1 MSRTACA
8 RLFLAQAL
16 SVLCLIAI
24 PRNVFPQTT
33 PDWPKNFA
41 EALKNLQE
49 LVKIDTSNP
58 PGNETRLAQ
67 HLKAILDKEGI
78 PAEIVSSDANRGNL
92 IARLKG
98 NGKKRPLLLAGHSD
112 VVGVEREKWTV
123 DPFAGLI
130 KDGHVY
136 GRGVY
141 DDKDNLAAALQVV
154 LMLHR
159 MKVPLDRDI
168 ILLSESGEEGGGGVG
183 MGFLVNQHWDKI
195 DSEFA
200 LLEGGET
207 LLDATGK
214 IMSFGVATT
223 EKVPN
228 GMRLVA
234 KGTSGHGSIPRPD
247 NPIVHLAAAVAKVG
261 EFQPPMRLNDTTRAY
276 FQRLA
281 TISSP
286 EDAFMYTHLEDPVL
300 GPAIQEKLRTTK
312 LTLNSMLR
320 TSISPNLI
328 KGGFRSNVIPGDAEA
343 TLDVRALPDED
354 IGEFVATLRRIIND
368 PAVEVIPPAGGG
380 RPKSV
385 PSRLDSEMFRA
396 LEKAQAAVLPGAVT
410 LPMMVTGATDGAQLR
425 AKGVQV
431 YGLGSVNLGLLHGN
445 DERIPV
451 EGFNKFLEIM
461 YRAVVEV
468 AAAK

>member
-1 MSRTACA
+1 
-8 RLFLAQAL
+8 
-16 SVLCLIAI
+16 V
-24 PRNVFPQTT
+24 
-33 PDWPKNFA
+33 
-41 EALKNLQE
+41 
-49 LVKIDTSNP
+49 
-58 PGNETRLAQ
+58 
-67 HLKAILDKEGI
+67 KAILDKEGI
-78 PAEIVSSDANRGNL
+78 PAEIVASEPNRANV

-112 VVGVEREKWTV
+112 VVGVEREKWTE
-123 DPFAGLI
+123 DPFGGAI
-130 KDGHVY
+130 KDGFIY
-136 GRGVY
+136 GRGSY
-141 DDKDNLAAALQVV
+141 DDKDNLAVSLQVV

-168 ILLSESGEEGGGGVG
+168 ILLSEAGEEGGGNVG

-195 DSEFA
+195 ESEYA
-200 LLEGGET
+200 ILEGGET
-207 LLDATGK
+207 LLGPNGK
-214 IMSFGVATT
+214 IISFGVSTT

-228 GMRLVA
+228 GTRLVA

-247 NPIVHLAAAVAKVG
+247 NPIVHLAAAVAKLG
-261 EFQPPMRLNDTTRAY
+261 EFQPPMRLNETTRTY

-281 TISSP
+281 LISSP

-320 TSISPNLI
+320 TSISPNII

-343 TLDVRALPDED
+343 TLDIRALPDED
-354 IGEFVATLRRIIND
+354 MGEFISMLKRVVND
-368 PAVEVIPPAGGG
+368 PAVEVIGPSGGG

-385 PSRLDSEMFRA
+385 PSRLDSDLFKA

-425 AKGVQV
+425 GKGVQV
-431 YGLGSVNLGLLHGN
+431 YGVGSVNEGRLHGN
-445 DERIPV
+445 DERISID
-451 EGFNKFLEIM
+451 GFNKLLEIV

-468 AAAK
+468 SAAK

>member
-1 MSRTACA
+1 MKSKIAH
-8 RLFLAQAL
+8 LFLIGAVAWLLTAVPAL
-16 SVLCLIAI
+16 T
-24 PRNVFPQTT
+24 QTS

-58 PGNETRLAQ
+58 PGNETKVAQ
-67 HLKAILDKEGI
+67 YVKAILDKEGI
-78 PAEIVSSDANRGNL
+78 PAELVASESGRANV

-98 NGKKRPLLLAGHSD
+98 NGKKRPILLAGHSD
-112 VVGVEREKWTV
+112 VVGVEREKWTE
-123 DPFAGLI
+123 DPFGGAI
-130 KDGHVY
+130 KDGFIY
-136 GRGVY
+136 GRGAY
-141 DDKDNLAAALQVV
+141 DDKDNLAVSLQVV

-159 MKVPLDRDI
+159 MKIPLDRDI
-168 ILLSESGEEGGGGVG
+168 ILLSEAGEEGGGNVG

-195 DSEFA
+195 ESEYA
-200 LLEGGET
+200 ILEGGET
-207 LLDATGK
+207 LLGPNGK
-214 IMSFGVATT
+214 IISFGVSTT

-228 GMRLVA
+228 GTRLVA

-247 NPIVHLAAAVAKVG
+247 NPIVHLAAAVAKLG
-261 EFQPPMRLNDTTRAY
+261 EFQPPMRLNETTRTY

-281 TISSP
+281 LISSP

-320 TSISPNLI
+320 TSVSPNII

-343 TLDVRALPDED
+343 TLDIRALPDED
-354 IGEFVATLRRIIND
+354 MGEFIAMLKRIVND
-368 PAVEVIPPAGGG
+368 PAIEVIGPSGGG

-385 PSRLDSEMFRA
+385 PSRLDSDLFKA

-425 AKGVQV
+425 GKGVQV
-431 YGLGSVNLGLLHGN
+431 YGVGSVNEGRLHGN
-445 DERIPV
+445 DERISID
-451 EGFNKFLEIM
+451 GFNKLLEIV

>member
-1 MSRTACA
+1 MKSKIATI
-8 RLFLAQAL
+8 FLLGAVVWMLAAAPAAL
-16 SVLCLIAI
+16 T
-24 PRNVFPQTT
+24 QTS
-33 PDWPKNFA
+33 PDWPKNFG
-41 EALKNLQE
+41 EMLKTLQD

-58 PGNETRLAQ
+58 PGNETKITQ
-67 HLKAILDKEGI
+67 YLKAVLDKEGI
-78 PAEIVSSDANRGNL
+78 PAEIIASDPNRGNL

-112 VVGVEREKWTV
+112 VVGVEREKWTE
-123 DPFAGLI
+123 DPFGGAI
-130 KDGHVY
+130 KDGYIY
-136 GRGVY
+136 GRGSY
-141 DDKDNLAAALQVV
+141 DDKDNLAVSLQIV

-168 ILLSESGEEGGGGVG
+168 ILLSEAGEEGGGNVG
-183 MGFLVNQHWDKI
+183 MGFLVNQHWDKL
-195 DSEFA
+195 DCEFA
-200 LLEGGET
+200 ILEGGET
-207 LLDATGK
+207 LVGANGK
-214 IMSFGVATT
+214 IVSFGVSTT

-228 GMRLVA
+228 GTRLVA

-247 NPIVHLAAAVAKVG
+247 NPIVHLAAAVAKLG
-261 EFQPPMRLNDTTRAY
+261 EFQTPMRLNETTRTY

-281 TISSP
+281 LISSP

-320 TSISPNLI
+320 TSISPNII

-343 TLDVRALPDED
+343 TLDIRALPDED
-354 IGEFVATLRRIIND
+354 MGEFIAMMKRIIND
-368 PAVEVIPPAGGG
+368 PAIEVIAPGGG

-385 PSRLDSEMFRA
+385 PSRLDSELFKA
-396 LEKAQAAVLPGAVT
+396 LEKAQAAVLPGVVT

-431 YGLGSVNLGLLHGN
+431 YGVGSVNEGRLHGN
-445 DERIPV
+445 DERISID
-451 EGFNKFLEIM
+451 GFNKLLEIIS
-461 YRAVVEV
+461 RAVVEV
-468 AAAK
+468 SAAK

>member
-1 MSRTACA
+1 MKSKIAHLLVIGAVAWVLTAA
-8 RLFLAQAL
+8 PAFT
-16 SVLCLIAI
+16 
-24 PRNVFPQTT
+24 QTS

-58 PGNETRLAQ
+58 PGNETKVAQ
-67 HLKAILDKEGI
+67 YVKAILDKEGI
-78 PAEIVSSDANRGNL
+78 PAEIIANEPNRANV

-98 NGKKRPLLLAGHSD
+98 SGKKRPILLAGHSD
-112 VVGVEREKWTV
+112 VVGVEREKWTE
-123 DPFAGLI
+123 DPFGGAI
-130 KDGHVY
+130 KDGFIY
-136 GRGVY
+136 GRGAY
-141 DDKDNLAAALQVV
+141 DDKDNLAVSLQVV

-159 MKVPLDRDI
+159 MKVPLDRDV
-168 ILLSESGEEGGGGVG
+168 ILLSEAGEEGGGNVG
-183 MGFLVNQHWDKI
+183 IGWLVNQHWDKI
-195 DSEFA
+195 ESEYA
-200 LLEGGET
+200 ILEGGET
-207 LLDATGK
+207 LLGPNGK
-214 IMSFGVATT
+214 IISFGVSTT

-228 GMRLVA
+228 GTRLVA

-247 NPIVHLAAAVAKVG
+247 NPIVHLAAAVAKLG
-261 EFQPPMRLNDTTRAY
+261 EFQPPMRLNETTRTY

-281 TISSP
+281 LISSP

-320 TSISPNLI
+320 TSISPNII

-343 TLDVRALPDED
+343 TLDIRALPDED
-354 IGEFVATLRRIIND
+354 MGEFIAMLKRVIND
-368 PAVEVIPPAGGG
+368 PAVEVIGPSGAG

-385 PSRLDSEMFRA
+385 PSRLDSDLFKA

-425 AKGVQV
+425 GKGVQV
-431 YGLGSVNLGLLHGN
+431 YGVGSVNEGRLHGN
-445 DERIPV
+445 DERISV
-451 EGFNKFLEIM
+451 DGFNKLLEIV

-468 AAAK
+468 SAAK

>member
-1 MSRTACA
+1 MKSKIAVAVLWVLTAA
-8 RLFLAQAL
+8 
-16 SVLCLIAI
+16 STVL
-24 PRNVFPQTT
+24 PQST
-33 PDWPKNFA
+33 PEWPKNFA
-41 EALKNLQE
+41 EVLKNLQD

-58 PGNETRLAQ
+58 PGNETKVVQ
-67 HLKAILDKEGI
+67 FVKAILDKEGI
-78 PAEIVSSDANRGNL
+78 PSEVVSSEPNRANL

-98 NGKKRPLLLAGHSD
+98 NGKKRPVLLAGHSD

-123 DPFAGLI
+123 DPFGGVI
-130 KDGHVY
+130 KDGYIY
-136 GRGVY
+136 GRGSY
-141 DDKDNLAAALQVV
+141 DDKDNLAVSLQVL

-168 ILLSESGEEGGGGVG
+168 ILLCEAGEEGGGQVG
-183 MGFLVNQHWDKI
+183 MGFLVNRYWDKM

-200 LLEGGET
+200 IMEGGET
-207 LLDATGK
+207 LLGDNGK
-214 IMSFGVATT
+214 IVSFGVSTT

-247 NPIVHLAAAVAKVG
+247 NPIVHLAAAVAKLG
-261 EFQPPMRLNDTTRAY
+261 EFQPPMRLNETTRTY

-281 TISSP
+281 SISSP
-286 EDAFMYTHLEDPVL
+286 DNAFMYTHLEDPVL
-300 GPAIQEKLRTTK
+300 GAAIQEKLRMTQ

-320 TSISPNLI
+320 TSISPNII

-431 YGLGSVNLGLLHGN
+431 YGVGSVNLGVLHGN
-445 DERIPV
+445 DERIPIDSL
-451 EGFNKFLEIM
+451 NQFLEIV
-461 YRAVVEV
+461 YRAVVDV
-468 AAAK
+468 AASK